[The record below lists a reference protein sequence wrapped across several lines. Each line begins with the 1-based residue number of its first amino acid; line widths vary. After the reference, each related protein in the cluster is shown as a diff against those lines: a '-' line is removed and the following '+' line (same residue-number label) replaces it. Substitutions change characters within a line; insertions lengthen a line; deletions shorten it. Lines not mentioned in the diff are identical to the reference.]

1 MRTKLQLSLDQ
12 LEVASFETQKPQPQP
27 QPADANVNVLTCMNT
42 NCGRYLCCA

>member
-1 MRTKLQLSLDQ
+1 MRTKLHLSLDQ
-12 LEVASFETQKPQPQP
+12 LQVASFETQKPQP